1 MLAAALEAGDPAVTA
16 EVERQIDNLAVALRN
31 VVNIFNPSL
40 VVLGG
45 FLGSLHA
52 ADPDRILAR
61 ATAQALPGAREALRI
76 RRAALGPDRLM
87 IGAAELAFAR
97 VLVDPSAVMRAA
109 ADAERTTA

>member
-1 MLAAALEAGDPAVTA
+1 M
-16 EVERQIDNLAVALRN
+16 
-31 VVNIFNPSL
+31 VNIFNPSL

-61 ATAQALPGAREALRI
+61 ATAQALPGPRGLRI

>member
-1 MLAAALEAGDPAVTA
+1 
-16 EVERQIDNLAVALRN
+16 
-31 VVNIFNPSL
+31 
-40 VVLGG
+40 VLGG

-87 IGAAELAFAR
+87 IGAAELAFAG
-97 VLVDPSAVMRAA
+97 VLVDPSGVARATA
-109 ADAERTTA
+109 AGAERTTA